1 MIPGAYPRLFGSF
14 KEGAIITTKFV
25 VGGGGAAGATF
36 AQKLV
41 NAAGQKL
48 QTHNSITLA
57 RTAIGV
63 CTLQLKGFGNQSQG
77 AVGALD
83 IAPLNAILIPVAAN
97 TNTSAA
103 YFEPRV
109 STIVA
114 EGSGSF
120 QVRFLSTAGVI
131 SGSGAELALT
141 NGDEVHFTLYVGK

>member
-14 KEGAIITTKFV
+14 KEGAIITSKFV

-83 IAPLNAILIPVAAN
+83 LAVLAVWHVPATPG
-97 TNTSAA
+97 TSANH
-103 YFEPRV
+103 FDPRV
-109 STIVA
+109 ATPVI
-114 EGSGSF
+114 EGSGKFTIQFMSNLG
-120 QVRFLSTAGVI
+120 VVSGNAGTQ
-131 SGSGAELALT
+131 ELALA
-141 NGDEVHFTLYVGK
+141 NGDEIHVTLYVGK